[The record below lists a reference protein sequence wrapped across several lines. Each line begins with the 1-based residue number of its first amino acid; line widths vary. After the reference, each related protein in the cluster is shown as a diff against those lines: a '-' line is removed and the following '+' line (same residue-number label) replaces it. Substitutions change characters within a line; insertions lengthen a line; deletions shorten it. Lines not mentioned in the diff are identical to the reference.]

1 MSVLYIALPLALL
14 LGAGGLVACIYCIR
28 GGQYDDLET
37 PAVRIL
43 LDDDKPNRTKSA
55 SRASQDGSGLSNAR
69 TQETV

>member
-43 LDDDKPNRTKSA
+43 LDEDKPNRAKPA
-55 SRASQDGSGLSNAR
+55 KMVRD
-69 TQETV
+69 